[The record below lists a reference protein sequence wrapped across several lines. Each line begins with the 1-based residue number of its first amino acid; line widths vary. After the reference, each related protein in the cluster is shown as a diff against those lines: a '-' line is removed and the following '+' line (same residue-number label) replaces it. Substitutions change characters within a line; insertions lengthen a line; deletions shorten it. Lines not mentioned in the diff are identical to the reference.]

1 MQEISIYLNERAG
14 HATEKCWE
22 KEIRKRLFRSELNF
36 RRPNNLGELNL
47 KLEED
52 IRRKVDTIISVG
64 GDGTMHTLIQKLA
77 GQDIGLLVIPGGT
90 ANDLANEL
98 GTITKLEKVM
108 SWVREREL
116 KKIDLVAIN
125 GHLMATNGGLGL
137 GGEVA
142 GRINR
147 LRSQI
152 PLFRNLIKVTGK
164 RIYPF
169 FAATEILDPKLPYYK
184 LKLKCNE
191 FEGVVESPGLLVN
204 NQPQLGGSF
213 TVAPHTANDD
223 GKFNVTVFT
232 QKNRGRLV
240 QCLWNMGQ
248 GQDPADNSGVITFET
263 DSLEVQLLEDNGLEF
278 FGDGEVLEKGRK
290 WQIDLLPKS
299 LLVYAQ
305 GERDI
310 VDSVN
315 EVTLS

>member
-14 HATEKCWE
+14 HATELCWE
-22 KEIRKRLFRSELNF
+22 NEIRRRLFRSDLKF
-36 RRPNNLGELNL
+36 RRPDGLEELHRN
-47 KLEED
+47 LEED
-52 IRRKVDTIISVG
+52 INRKVDTIISVG

-98 GTITKLEKVM
+98 GTIKKLENVM
-108 SWVREREL
+108 AWVRAREL
-116 KKIDLVAIN
+116 KRIDLVAIN

-142 GRINR
+142 GKINH
-147 LRSQI
+147 LRAKI
-152 PLFRNLIKVTGK
+152 PLFKSLMKMTGK

-169 FAATEILDPKLPYYK
+169 FAATEILDPNLPYYK
-184 LKLKCNE
+184 LKLKCDQ
-191 FEGVVESPGLLVN
+191 FEGVVSTPGLLIN
-204 NQPQLGGSF
+204 NQATLGGSF
-213 TVAPHTANDD
+213 TVAPHTFNDD

-232 QKNRGRLV
+232 HKNRGRLI

-248 GQDPADNSGVITFET
+248 GLDPAKDSQVLTFET
-263 DSLEVQLLEDNGLEF
+263 SSLEIELLEGDPLNF
-278 FGDGEVLEKGRK
+278 FGDGETIEEGKNWK
-290 WQIDLLPKS
+290 IDVMPQS

-305 GERDI
+305 GEKDI